1 VQDVRLSNHQFYDHA
16 SYLFFSESEEDED
29 GWGGVGVG
37 ESKDKEEAE
46 CLYSSIFL
54 PEETAALKSGFDV
67 TTV

>member
-1 VQDVRLSNHQFYDHA
+1 M
-16 SYLFFSESEEDED
+16 
-29 GWGGVGVG
+29 G